1 MYQISRQGREAIVLT
16 FRPAV
21 FDFHILA
28 VDEAD
33 LIQALTNAGTTDA
46 ASPGDLLSRNPITG
60 VSRCCARHPAAAPP
74 RVNMNSRRRMWIAM
88 LPLPPEVVCTQ

>member
-1 MYQISRQGREAIVLT
+1 LTKTIGIDAVAVFAAGAAAGPPAKNHGDRTMYQISRQGREAIVLT

-33 LIQALTNAGTTDA
+33 LIQALTKCGHDGCSLAG
-46 ASPGDLLSRNPITG
+46 
-60 VSRCCARHPAAAPP
+60 
-74 RVNMNSRRRMWIAM
+74 
-88 LPLPPEVVCTQ
+88 